1 MIGILSVG
9 LGNIGSI
16 QSAIHNLG
24 FDSIL
29 VSSPNDFADISHLIL
44 PGVGNYSAAI
54 SDLKF
59 KQLDEQII
67 DYAASGRP
75 LLGICLGM
83 QLLSTL
89 GEEGGSSQGLGL
101 IPGQVVKIPSS
112 SKLRV
117 PHMGW
122 NDIDSKFD
130 HPVFYGVRK
139 GVDFY
144 FVHSYHFK
152 ADSQETVISTVEY
165 GLTYTAAIGKENII
179 GTQFHPEKSQKNG
192 LRILENFCFWDGKC

>member
-9 LGNIGSI
+9 LGNIGSL

-24 FDSIL
+24 FDSKL
-29 VSSPNDFADISHLIL
+29 VSGSDDFSEISHLIL

-54 SDLKF
+54 SDLRSK
-59 KQLDEQII
+59 KLDTQII
-67 DYAASGRP
+67 NYAASGRP

-83 QLLSTL
+83 QLLSTS
-89 GEEGGSSQGLGL
+89 GEEGVCTQGLDL
-101 IPGQVVKIPSS
+101 IAGQVVKIPSS
-112 SKLRV
+112 TKLRV

-122 NDIDSKFD
+122 NDIEAKFD
-130 HPVFYGVRK
+130 HPVFCGVRQ

-152 ADSQETVISTVEY
+152 ADSQDTVISTVEY
-165 GLTYTAAIGKENII
+165 GSTYTAAIGQDNII

-192 LRILENFCFWDGKC
+192 VRILENFCFWDGKC